1 MARMIRNRTAA
12 QASRDR
18 KKEHVAELEHRV
30 KELEAQL
37 SHQQALACCHQHSTS
52 TSTFTL
58 PPSLDSNPTIDPSIA
73 TAGTTTLSPA
83 QVEYLTTVRIHFLE
97 EENAQLKAQLEL
109 ELKRSAELRSNLS
122 RNFCSATEPDLDQTL
137 LGLILKED
145 ELSCSPSLLDP
156 ALTGECQPV
165 TPSPLR
171 PTQNSGPT
179 STDHR
184 LVAREEDLSQQRI
197 GRNWSRAALS
207 HWEWTLMWCWVAW
220 KTYALQSYRSMP
232 NQVFKMVS
240 ERTLSPSL
248 QVSLNSWRMMNSL
261 NPTDLDRGRELEK
274 NQLRNRNKWRGSILG
289 SNPSSSP
296 ISSFRDSPS
305 TLLFKLFSQQV
316 LLSRLFSQTVLL
328 C

>member
-184 LVAREEDLSQQRI
+184 LVAADRSELESRGLESLGVDVDVVLGGLEDLCS
-197 GRNWSRAALS
+197 SELS
-207 HWEWTLMWCWVAW
+207 VDAE
-220 KTYALQSYRSMP
+220 
-232 NQVFKMVS
+232 
-240 ERTLSPSL
+240 PSL
-248 QVSLNSWRMMNSL
+248 QNGFGTNFEPVFASFF
-261 NPTDLDRGRELEK
+261 ELLEDDEFIK
-274 NQLRNRNKWRGSILG
+274 SNGSRSGAGIG
-289 SNPSSSP
+289 EESASESEQMERFDFG
-296 ISSFRDSPS
+296 IESFVEPH
-305 TLLFKLFSQQV
+305 LFFS
-316 LLSRLFSQTVLL
+316 
-328 C
+328 